1 MFQQVIFLNMQRY
14 IGEGTGFLK
23 DLIGNWHAA
32 NARSKSA
39 LRLVLLG
46 GVLATGACVPLMDS
60 QTGQNALA
68 VRALDTRDQW
78 EEANRAQFER
88 NKFVN
93 DIAISP
99 AARTYRTI
107 VPQPLRDRI
116 DTGSNNLDE
125 PRIFANNLLQGRFD
139 AAHKTFGRFLVNSIL
154 GLGGLFD
161 VASLGGL
168 ERQSGDFGQ
177 TLFVWGFESGP
188 YWVMPVFGPA
198 NVRDGIGRIVD
209 IAGDPIQWIL
219 PKWVG
224 EWPLT
229 GVSVAAGLG
238 QVELLDD
245 LQQGSVDPYAR
256 FRSTYLQNRAGELA
270 QAAGITIVPEL
281 VEAEPAA
288 APAAKKPRGKSKAKR
303 QR

>member
-1 MFQQVIFLNMQRY
+1 MK
-14 IGEGTGFLK
+14 G
-23 DLIGNWHAA
+23 LIGNLRVG
-32 NARSKSA
+32 NARGQRA
-39 LRLVLLG
+39 LRLALLAC
-46 GVLATGACVPLMDS
+46 VMATGACVPLMDPHS
-60 QTGQNALA
+60 RQNVLA
-68 VRALDTRDQW
+68 ARALDTRDPW

-99 AARTYRTI
+99 AARTYRAL

-125 PRIFANNLLQGRFD
+125 PRIFVNNVLQGRFD

-154 GLGGLFD
+154 GFGGMFD
-161 VASLGGL
+161 VASMGGL
-168 ERQSGDFGQ
+168 ERQTGDFGQ

-198 NVRDGIGRIVD
+198 NVRDGIGRVVD
-209 IAGDPIQWIL
+209 IAGDPVQWVL

-224 EWPLT
+224 NVPLT

-245 LQQGSVDPYAR
+245 LQQGSLDPYVR

-281 VEAEPAA
+281 VEA
-288 APAAKKPRGKSKAKR
+288 APAPAPVAKKPRGKSKAKR
-303 QR
+303 GR

>member
-1 MFQQVIFLNMQRY
+1 M
-14 IGEGTGFLK
+14 LK
-23 DLIGNWHAA
+23 GLIGNWRAGSG
-32 NARSKSA
+32 RTKFA
-39 LRLVLLG
+39 LRLVLLSC
-46 GVLATGACVPLMDS
+46 VMATGACVPLMDP
-60 QTGQNALA
+60 QTRQNALA

-88 NKFVN
+88 NKLAN
-93 DIAISP
+93 DIVISP
-99 AARTYRTI
+99 VARTYRTI

-161 VASLGGL
+161 VASMGGL

-224 EWPLT
+224 NTPLT

-245 LQQGSVDPYAR
+245 FQQGSLDPYAR

-270 QAAGITIVPEL
+270 QAAGIRIVPEL
-281 VEAEPAA
+281 VEAEPAP